1 MKMNAGRI
9 VGSLVLLQL
18 AGLTV
23 PFIILM
29 PGVTT
34 DYLNVAAG
42 MSATIKTA
50 VFLLLANAV
59 ITLAISIAAFPLI
72 REYSV
77 RAAVLFV
84 AASVVWMVMQSVDN
98 AHILSMLSLSR
109 RYAESGGANVD
120 LYNFLGP
127 QVRSTRIWIHYTEL
141 LVIDAWFAC
150 FYGILFRYR
159 FVPRLIAAFGLLAVA
174 LHLIAIP
181 LPMFIGYPSTQPL
194 GAILAVSHV
203 LVAGWLIVKG
213 LPENAGIVNLDES

>member
-1 MKMNAGRI
+1 M
-9 VGSLVLLQL
+9 
-18 AGLTV
+18 V

-34 DYLNVAAG
+34 DYLNAAG
-42 MSATIKTA
+42 GMSGTIKTA
-50 VFLLLANAV
+50 VFLLFANAV
-59 ITLAISIAAFPLI
+59 VTLAIALVAFPVI
-72 REYSV
+72 REYSI
-77 RAAVLFV
+77 RAAILFIAV
-84 AASVVWMVMQSVDN
+84 SVVWVVMQSVDN
-98 AHILSMLSLSR
+98 GHILSMLSLSH
-109 RYAESGGANVD
+109 RYIDSGGPNSDIYKV
-120 LYNFLGP
+120 LGP

-159 FVPRLIAAFGLLAVA
+159 FVPRLVAGFGLVAVA

-203 LVAGWLIVKG
+203 LVAGWLFVKG
-213 LPENAGIVNLDES
+213 LSQGNQSLG

>member
-1 MKMNAGRI
+1 MKIDARRLIG
-9 VGSLVLLQL
+9 VLVLVQL
-18 AGLTV
+18 AGLMV

-50 VFLLLANAV
+50 VFLLFANAAV
-59 ITLAISIAAFPLI
+59 TLAISLTAFPLV
-72 REYSV
+72 RKYSI
-77 RAAVLFV
+77 RAAILFV
-84 AASVVWMVMQSVDN
+84 VISAVWVVMQSVDN
-98 AHILSMLSLSR
+98 GHILSMLSLSNR
-109 RYAESGGANVD
+109 FAESNGATAD
-120 LYNFLGP
+120 LYNILGA

-150 FYGILFRYR
+150 FYGILLRYK

-174 LHLIAIP
+174 LHLVAIP

-194 GAILAVSHV
+194 GAILAVSHA
-203 LVAGWLIVKG
+203 LVAGWLIIKG
-213 LPENAGIVNLDES
+213 LPTYE